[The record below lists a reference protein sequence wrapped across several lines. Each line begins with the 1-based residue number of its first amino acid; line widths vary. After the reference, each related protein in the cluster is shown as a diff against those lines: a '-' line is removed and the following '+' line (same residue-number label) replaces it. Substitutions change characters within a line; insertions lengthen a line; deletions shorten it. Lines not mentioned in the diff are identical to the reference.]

1 MYLSNGRLIRCTF
14 LSKFFF
20 NYWIF
25 SRNFQKKGF
34 LSIISYLD
42 GVGIGNGFVG
52 TKDLILKS
60 SGRDLSEESVLFV

>member
-1 MYLSNGRLIRCTF
+1 MCFG
-14 LSKFFF
+14 
-20 NYWIF
+20 
-25 SRNFQKKGF
+25 GF
-34 LSIISYLD
+34 LFRFIRKRLFLIMILYLD